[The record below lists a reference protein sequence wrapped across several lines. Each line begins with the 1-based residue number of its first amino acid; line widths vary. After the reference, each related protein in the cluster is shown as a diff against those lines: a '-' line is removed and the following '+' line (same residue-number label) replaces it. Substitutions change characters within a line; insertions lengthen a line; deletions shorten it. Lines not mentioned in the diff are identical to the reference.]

1 MRLIPFTWTLQSLR
15 APPVSTAPHCGTPP
29 VSTAPHCGQCTP
41 PVSTAPHCGPCTL
54 PVSTAP
60 HCGQC
65 TPPVSTAPHCG
76 PCTLPVSTAPHCGRC
91 TPPVITTPHW
101 GQCTPPVSTAPQWGQ
116 TVSLQEGK
124 YMRQGLVLNL
134 KTSGEHSHRTNKPE
148 STKVKRRH
156 AELQEKQLLAVW
168 QLRLIIIIITSIYH
182 ALINILSAHIIHIN
196 LNLAQLTHTP
206 LSTSDPL
213 TRSGFA
219 DHRLP
224 PPAGWTRDWTRWL
237 RRQRQC
243 H

>member
-1 MRLIPFTWTLQSLR
+1 MRLIPFTWTLQSLC
-15 APPVSTAPHCGTPP
+15 APPVSTAPR
-29 VSTAPHCGQCTP
+29 
-41 PVSTAPHCGPCTL
+41 CGPCTL

-65 TPPVSTAPHCG
+65 TPPVITA
-76 PCTLPVSTAPHCGRC
+76 
-91 TPPVITTPHW
+91 PHW
-101 GQCTPPVSTAPQWGQ
+101 GQCTPSVSTAPHWGQ

-124 YMRQGLVLNL
+124 YMRQGLMLNL

-148 STKVKRRH
+148 SMKVKRRH

-168 QLRLIIIIITSIYH
+168 QLHLIIIITYIYH
-182 ALINILSAHIIHIN
+182 VLINVMSAHIIHIN

-224 PPAGWTRDWTRWL
+224 PPAGWT
-237 RRQRQC
+237 
-243 H
+243 